1 MHLGPQ
7 SRLCFKKRVKR
18 SCFPGSSFLNSA
30 ANSMSYSFRHVL
42 NGEWWAICLEHPHSV
57 LLLLVPRAPAGWGIP
72 TCSQHSPSKKNGPA
86 RSGPMSSSMQLTLPN
101 CGKWS
106 SDHPWWKKSDHQ
118 DPWGRTLKLLSRRSC
133 VFHFVVLSFHLSTK
147 PLKALQWPLTF
158 QELYTFLNTFPP
170 LYHH

>member
-1 MHLGPQ
+1 MHLGLQ

-72 TCSQHSPSKKNGPA
+72 ACSQHSPSKKTVQLAVALCLPPCSWPSQTVESEAQTIPGG
-86 RSGPMSSSMQLTLPN
+86 RSLTTRIP
-101 CGKWS
+101 GGGHWS
-106 SDHPWWKKSDHQ
+106 YCLEEAVCSI
-118 DPWGRTLKLLSRRSC
+118 LLFC
-133 VFHFVVLSFHLSTK
+133 LST
-147 PLKALQWPLTF
+147 
-158 QELYTFLNTFPP
+158 YPP
-170 LYHH
+170 SL